1 MNDVLDKIKA
11 EIEAMTP
18 TYHNN
23 DWSITDLVPISE
35 VLKIVDKY
43 NIESEEEEGN

>member
-1 MNDVLDKIKA
+1 MTEVLNKIRD
-11 EIEAMTP
+11 EIKAMTP

-43 NIESEEEEGN
+43 NTESEERNE